1 MKTIGV
7 FDCTLLDVYS
17 FILFSEHLCRRISE
31 ELLFSVYFNK
41 EKRVGDNLPKRNK
54 KQTQAHTL
62 VWLILFLLL
71 TQE

>member
-54 KQTQAHTL
+54 KQT
-62 VWLILFLLL
+62 
-71 TQE
+71 